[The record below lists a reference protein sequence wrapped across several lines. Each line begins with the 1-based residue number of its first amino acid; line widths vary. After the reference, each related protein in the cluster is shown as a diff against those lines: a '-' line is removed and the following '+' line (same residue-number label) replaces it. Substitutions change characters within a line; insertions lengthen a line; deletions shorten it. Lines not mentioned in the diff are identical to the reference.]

1 MWNKL
6 KHLKSF
12 EITDEKE
19 WCHKKY
25 QHFRPN
31 PSPTLPVFIL
41 YGFFEKWVL
50 YICYS
55 WYFSID
61 SIINKVAD
69 INL

>member
-6 KHLKSF
+6 KRLKSF

-41 YGFFEKWVL
+41 YGFFQKWVF

-55 WYFSID
+55 
-61 SIINKVAD
+61 
-69 INL
+69 